1 MNVKKDRSIFLGIEV
16 IGEIESLSKLS
27 KALKVS
33 SSLSTARGRI
43 VHNGEGRLQISIG
56 NCSARYVGVVVDVSC
71 FPIPKSVSTSTIQ
84 FVNELVARSWN
95 ASCTADSQ
103 ERLKRGSISIVFGH
117 NVRLE

>member
-43 VHNGEGRLQISIG
+43 VHNGEGRLQNSIG
-56 NCSARYVGVVVDVSC
+56 NCSARYVGEKYVLVAVSC
-71 FPIPKSVSTSTIQ
+71 FQIP
-84 FVNELVARSWN
+84 NRSLAFN
-95 ASCTADSQ
+95 
-103 ERLKRGSISIVFGH
+103 
-117 NVRLE
+117 